1 MCSLAPLVR
10 TATAAVGLPGKKD
23 RGVKHV
29 GCAWPV
35 LLKTLTGASDLQRHV
50 GRFPWR
56 RADQDIE
63 QIAHLAL
70 LDQGMTH
77 GASRYYLVAI
87 ASAVPFAQHV
97 SLLDQLGQDPVGGA
111 LGDPNRCG
119 NVAQADAR
127 VMSDAGE
134 DMGVVG
140 QKVPAPGRG
149 RRPLVLISGK

>member
-1 MCSLAPLVR
+1 MSVAHR
-10 TATAAVGLPGKKD
+10 
-23 RGVKHV
+23 
-29 GCAWPV
+29 GCA
-35 LLKTLTGASDLQRHV
+35 SHLQRHL
-50 GRFPWR
+50 GRFPCR
-56 RADQDIE
+56 RADQDLE

-77 GASRYYLVAI
+77 RTPRHDLVAI
-87 ASAVPFAQHV
+87 ASALPFAQHV